1 MTRHKFARK
10 GKTLSAQTPLAKPK
24 ATKRRERRYAF
35 PIPIIVFGFDS
46 HGSLF
51 VERAIVR
58 NVSRRGCCIHLSQKP
73 QDPTLAVQAMPRE
86 GMTTVNLPHV
96 LYEIVWLQEVNHGW
110 DVGAFALSDTSV
122 LDLAFPSNALGPFL
136 ADKNTESSQ
145 EGERS

>member
-1 MTRHKFARK
+1 MTRRKFARK
-10 GKTLSAQTPLAKPK
+10 GKTLSAQALPAKPK
-24 ATKRRERRYAF
+24 RTKRREQRYGF
-35 PIPIIVFGFDS
+35 PIPIIVFGFGS

-58 NVSRRGCCIHLSQKP
+58 NVSRRGCCIHLNQRP

-96 LYEIVWLQEVNHGW
+96 LYEIVWLREVNNGW

-122 LDLAFPSNALGPFL
+122 VDLAFSSNALGPL
-136 ADKNTESSQ
+136 PS
-145 EGERS
+145 